1 MSYGLQDDEFVSA
14 GVYSEPFDRMRSPA
28 NAANSVYLPVGDD
41 FMRVLGR
48 KSVWRLTQVI

>member
-1 MSYGLQDDEFVSA
+1 MTNSFRPAFIVSLLT
-14 GVYSEPFDRMRSPA
+14 GWRSPA